1 MFSTS
6 TVESTVISAPAN
18 DVWDMI
24 KSMNFNWWELVKEI
38 NIKAGHHMQVS
49 IILSSY
55 LSSIYP
61 ILSY

>member
-24 KSMNFNWWELVKEI
+24 KSMDFNWWELVKEI
-38 NIKAGHHMQVS
+38 HIKAGHHMQVS
-49 IILSSY
+49 IILF
-55 LSSIYP
+55 
-61 ILSY
+61 